1 MRKVKGRVIVVC
13 SSFVVVVVVSC
24 ELCCVLRMGLRGTVP
39 VQLYLVRYGSVVSL
53 DEDRWTDPSTAKRVS
68 VPIYLQ
74 RSLPPLL

>member
-1 MRKVKGRVIVVC
+1 VLC
-13 SSFVVVVVVSC
+13 STYGVARYST
-24 ELCCVLRMGLRGTVP
+24 GTTVR
-39 VQLYLVRYGSVVSL
+39 YLVRYGSVVSL